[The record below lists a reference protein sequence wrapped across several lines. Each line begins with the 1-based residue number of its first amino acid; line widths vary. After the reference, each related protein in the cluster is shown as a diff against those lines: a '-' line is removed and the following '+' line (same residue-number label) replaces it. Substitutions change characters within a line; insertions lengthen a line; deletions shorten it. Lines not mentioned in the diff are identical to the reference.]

1 MMHQD
6 EEEKRLKVLKEYN
19 ILDTMPEE
27 IYDDI
32 AQIASSI
39 CNMPVAMISLVDK
52 NRQFF
57 KSHIGVDISE
67 TPIENSVCYHAV
79 LSKDEVFEVPDLRM
93 DDRFKTFPLVVN
105 EPHFVSYFGVPLLN
119 TQGIAFGALCVLS
132 KGEVKTISEEQKKS
146 LKKLA
151 KQVIYILELR
161 KKQDE
166 LAVYHEQVE
175 NYAQEMENFAF
186 TAAHDLRSPLRAIN
200 SFLKMIEA
208 KSNPEDEKE
217 KVYFKFVFDSVKR
230 MDKLIVDL
238 LEYAK
243 SNKKI
248 ADKEPID
255 VNQLVT
261 DIFSSLIEDSMVEKP
276 ILSVDKLP
284 EVFTSKIAINMIFHN
299 LIDNAL
305 KYQKTDNVAAITIN
319 CIEDSKFYVFEI
331 IDNGIGIEE
340 EYLELIFQPFKRLH
354 TQAEFLGSGL
364 GLASVKKMVESLGGL
379 ISVSSQLG
387 VGSVF
392 TFSIPK

>member
-1 MMHQD
+1 MLHQD
-6 EEEKRLKVLKEYN
+6 EEEKRLKVLKEFN
-19 ILDTMPEE
+19 ILDTKPEE

-32 AQIASSI
+32 TQIASSI

-57 KSHIGVDISE
+57 KSRLGVDISE
-67 TPIENSVCYHAV
+67 TPIENSVCYHAI
-79 LSKDEVFEVPDLRM
+79 LSRDEVFEVPDLRM
-93 DDRFKTFPLVVN
+93 DDRFKAFPLVVN

-119 TQGIAFGALCVLS
+119 TQGVAFGALCVLS
-132 KGEVKTISEEQKKS
+132 KDEVKTISEEQKKS

-161 KKQDE
+161 KKQEE
-166 LAVYHEQVE
+166 LTIYHEQVE

-208 KSNPEDEKE
+208 KSNQDDEKE

-248 ADKEPID
+248 ADKELINL
-255 VNQLVT
+255 NQLVT
-261 DIFSSLIEDSMVEKP
+261 DVFSSLVEDNLAEKP
-276 ILSVDKLP
+276 LLSKGDLP
-284 EVFTSKIAINMIFHN
+284 EVFTSKIAINMVFHN

-305 KYQKTDNVAAITIN
+305 KYQKSDNVAAITIN
-319 CIEDSKFYVFEI
+319 YTEDSKSHIFEI
-331 IDNGIGIEE
+331 IDNGIGVEE
-340 EYLELIFQPFKRLH
+340 EHLELIFQPFKRLH
-354 TQAEFLGSGL
+354 TQAEFVGSGL
-364 GLASVKKMVESLGGL
+364 GLAAVKKMVESLGGQ
-379 ISVSSQLG
+379 ISVNSQIG